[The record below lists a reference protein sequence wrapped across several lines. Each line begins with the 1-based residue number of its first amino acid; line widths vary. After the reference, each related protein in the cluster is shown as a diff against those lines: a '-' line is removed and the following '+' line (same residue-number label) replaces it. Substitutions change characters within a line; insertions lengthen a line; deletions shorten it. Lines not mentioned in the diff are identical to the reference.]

1 MNKKLFLIPSF
12 MILLLDNIMAHCPLC
27 TGATVAGAIG
37 AKYYGFDVTLVGL
50 FMGAFA
56 TSFGLWF
63 NRKAKVYFRFQKTI
77 LIIVL
82 FALTII
88 PAIPFIKD
96 LVYFPL
102 FMYGDYG
109 SILNRIYSVNK
120 FLLGSII
127 GAIITLFAYYLH
139 NKIKI
144 SHGRVLFPYQGVILT
159 ILLLVLAGIPIYFI
173 FS

>member
-1 MNKKLFLIPSF
+1 MNKKIFLIPSF
-12 MILLLDNIMAHCPLC
+12 MLLLLENIMAHCPLC
-27 TGATVAGAIG
+27 TGAAVAGAVG

-56 TSFGLWF
+56 ISLGLWF
-63 NRKAKVYFRFQKTI
+63 NRKARVYFRFQKTI
-77 LIIVL
+77 LVIVL
-82 FALTII
+82 FLLTII

-96 LVYFPL
+96 SIYFPL

-127 GAIITLFAYYLH
+127 GSIITLFAYYLH
-139 NKIKI
+139 NNIKI
-144 SHGRVLFPYQGVILT
+144 RHGKVLFPYQGVVLT
-159 ILLLVLAGIPIYFI
+159 IFLLLMASIPIYFI